1 MNELLNRE
9 KFEELF
15 SNFVEPLET
24 TFKDMRADLVEK
36 EDKYELSVDLPG
48 YFKKDISVEV
58 FDGKIVISAER
69 EEKEEKD
76 GVLLNERKSS
86 LKRSFSL
93 KDISNDNVTAT
104 LKDGVLY
111 ITVMKKKDFSK
122 KVEIKY

>member
-1 MNELLNRE
+1 MNELLNTE
-9 KFEELF
+9 NFERLF
-15 SNFVEPLET
+15 SNFIEPLET

-48 YFKKDISVEV
+48 YSKKDINVEV

-93 KDISNDNVTAT
+93 KDISNDDVTAT
-104 LKDGVLY
+104 LREGVLY
-111 ITVMKKKDFSK
+111 ITIMKKKDSSK
-122 KVEIKY
+122 KIEIV